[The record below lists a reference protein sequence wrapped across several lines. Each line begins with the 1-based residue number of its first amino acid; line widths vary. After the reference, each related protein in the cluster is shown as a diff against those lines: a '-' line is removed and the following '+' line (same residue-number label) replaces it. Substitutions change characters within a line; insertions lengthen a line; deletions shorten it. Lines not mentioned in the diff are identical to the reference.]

1 MGMGKN
7 PAATPDLV
15 HYFFFLAVFFF
26 AAGFFF
32 ATAFFFAG
40 FLTISALTLSWLK
53 LRCMIYA

>member
-1 MGMGKN
+1 MGKD

-40 FLTISALTLSWLK
+40 FLTISALT
-53 LRCMIYA
+53 